1 MAVQDLLSQD
11 EIDALLHG
19 VDDGLVETEVEAT
32 PGSVKSYDLTSQDR
46 IVRGRMPTLE
56 MINERFARYTRISMF
71 NLLRR
76 SADVA
81 VGGVQVM
88 KFGEY
93 VHSLY
98 VPTSLNLVKMKPL
111 RGTALFILD
120 AKLVFKLVDNFFG
133 GDGRHAKIEGRE
145 FTPTELRV
153 VRMVLEQAFVDL
165 KEAWQAVL
173 EMNFEYVNSE
183 VNPAMAN
190 IVSPSEVVVV
200 STFHIELDGGGGDL
214 HITMPYSMIEPIREM
229 LDAGFQSD
237 RRPGRAL
244 DQGPARGRAGRPG
257 TARRHRGPPPAQ
269 AARHPAHAAGRRDP
283 GGDAGTHGD
292 ARQRRARLQG
302 QAGRPQGQPGAT
314 DSRSGRALALI
325 ASPEKTNHG
334 RRRKSD
340 HRGTGTGRRVGGGAG
355 RGGRRQPG
363 RHRCADGPGRRDPV
377 AEPSTPRAPM
387 EEFGASPKAPTI
399 SGLEGPNLDVILD
412 IPVTISMEVG
422 HTDISIRNL
431 LQLNQGSVIE
441 LDRLAGEP
449 LDVLV
454 NGTLIAHGEVVV
466 VNESSAS
473 A

>member
-1 MAVQDLLSQD
+1 MAMQDLLSQD

-19 VDDGLVETEVEAT
+19 VDDGLVETETDVE
-32 PGSVKSYDLTSQDR
+32 PGAIKSYDLTSQDR

-153 VRMVLEQAFVDL
+153 VRMVIEQAFVDL
-165 KEAWQAVL
+165 AEAWHAV
-173 EMNFEYVNSE
+173 MPIHFEYVNSE

-214 HITMPYSMIEPIREM
+214 HITLPYAMIEPIREM

-237 RRPGRAL
+237 VDDQDERWINALREDILDVSVPVGATVVRRQL
-244 DQGPARGRAGRPG
+244 KL
-257 TARRHRGPPPAQ
+257 
-269 AARHPAHAAGRRDP
+269 RDIL
-283 GGDAGTHGD
+283 HM
-292 ARQRRARLQG
+292 
-302 QAGRPQGQPGAT
+302 QPG
-314 DSRSGRALALI
+314 DVIPVELPEHMIMRANGVPSFKVKLGSHKGNLAL
-325 ASPEKTNHG
+325 
-334 RRRKSD
+334 
-340 HRGTGTGRRVGGGAG
+340 
-355 RGGRRQPG
+355 Q
-363 RHRCADGPGRRDPV
+363 
-377 AEPSTPRAPM
+377 
-387 EEFGASPKAPTI
+387 
-399 SGLEGPNLDVILD
+399 ILD
-412 IPVTISMEVG
+412 
-422 HTDISIRNL
+422 
-431 LQLNQGSVIE
+431 
-441 LDRLAGEP
+441 P
-449 LDVLV
+449 L
-454 NGTLIAHGEVVV
+454 ERPR
-466 VNESSAS
+466 
-473 A
+473 

>member
-19 VDDGLVETEVEAT
+19 VDDGLVQTEMAAE

-71 NLLRR
+71 NMLRR

-98 VPTSLNLVKMKPL
+98 VPTSLNLVKIKPL

-133 GDGRHAKIEGRE
+133 GDGRPAKIEGRE

-153 VRMVLEQAFVDL
+153 VRMVLEQAFIDL
-165 KEAWQAVL
+165 KEAWQAIMEV
-173 EMNFEYVNSE
+173 NFEYINSE

-190 IVSPSEVVVV
+190 IVGPSEAIVV

-214 HITMPYSMIEPIREM
+214 HITMPYSMIEPVREM

-237 RRPGRAL
+237 LDDQDERWVKAL
-244 DQGPARGRAGRPG
+244 REDLLDVDVPLSA
-257 TARRHRGPPPAQ
+257 TVARRQLRL
-269 AARHPAHAAGRRDP
+269 RDIL
-283 GGDAGTHGD
+283 HM
-292 ARQRRARLQG
+292 
-302 QAGRPQGQPGAT
+302 QPG
-314 DSRSGRALALI
+314 DVIPVELPDELIMRANGVPSFKVKLGSHKGNLAL
-325 ASPEKTNHG
+325 
-334 RRRKSD
+334 
-340 HRGTGTGRRVGGGAG
+340 
-355 RGGRRQPG
+355 Q
-363 RHRCADGPGRRDPV
+363 
-377 AEPSTPRAPM
+377 
-387 EEFGASPKAPTI
+387 
-399 SGLEGPNLDVILD
+399 
-412 IPVTISMEVG
+412 
-422 HTDISIRNL
+422 
-431 LQLNQGSVIE
+431 VIE
-441 LDRLAGEP
+441 PINRR
-449 LDVLV
+449 
-454 NGTLIAHGEVVV
+454 
-466 VNESSAS
+466 
-473 A
+473 

>member
-19 VDDGLVETEVEAT
+19 VDDGLVQTESSAE

-56 MINERFARYTRISMF
+56 MINERFARYTRVSMF

-98 VPTSLNLVKMKPL
+98 VPTSLNLVKIKPL
-111 RGTALFILD
+111 RGTSLFILD

-153 VRMVLEQAFVDL
+153 VRMVLDQAFVDL
-165 KEAWQAVL
+165 KEAWQAIMPV
-173 EMNFEYVNSE
+173 NFEYINSE

-190 IVSPSEVVVV
+190 IVGPSEAVVV

-214 HITMPYSMIEPIREM
+214 HVTMPYSMIEPVREM

-237 RRPGRAL
+237 LDDQDERWVKAL
-244 DQGPARGRAGRPG
+244 REDVLDVSVPLSA
-257 TARRHRGPPPAQ
+257 TVARRQ
-269 AARHPAHAAGRRDP
+269 LKLRDIL
-283 GGDAGTHGD
+283 HM
-292 ARQRRARLQG
+292 
-302 QAGRPQGQPGAT
+302 QPG
-314 DSRSGRALALI
+314 DVIPVELPEDLVVRANGVPSFKASLGSHKGTLALQI
-325 ASPEKTNHG
+325 
-334 RRRKSD
+334 
-340 HRGTGTGRRVGGGAG
+340 
-355 RGGRRQPG
+355 
-363 RHRCADGPGRRDPV
+363 
-377 AEPSTPRAPM
+377 
-387 EEFGASPKAPTI
+387 KAP
-399 SGLEGPNLDVILD
+399 
-412 IPVTISMEVG
+412 
-422 HTDISIRNL
+422 
-431 LQLNQGSVIE
+431 IE
-441 LDRLAGEP
+441 RR
-449 LDVLV
+449 
-454 NGTLIAHGEVVV
+454 
-466 VNESSAS
+466 
-473 A
+473 

>member
-19 VDDGLVETEVEAT
+19 VDDGMVQTESPGE

-98 VPTSLNLVKMKPL
+98 VPTSLNL
-111 RGTALFILD
+111 
-120 AKLVFKLVDNFFG
+120 AKTRAAARHRAVHSRRQAGVQAGGQLFG

-153 VRMVLEQAFVDL
+153 VRMVLDQAFIDL
-165 KEAWQAVL
+165 KEAWQAIMEV
-173 EMNFEYVNSE
+173 NFEYINSE

-190 IVSPSEVVVV
+190 IVGPSEAVVI

-214 HITMPYSMIEPIREM
+214 HVTMPYSMIEPIREM

-237 RRPGRAL
+237 LDDQDERWVNALKEDVLDVNVPLSTTIAQRQLPLRDILHMRPGDVIPIELAESLVLRANGVPSFKVKL
-244 DQGPARGRAGRPG
+244 GSHKGKMALQVIEPI
-257 TARRHRGPPPAQ
+257 ARR
-269 AARHPAHAAGRRDP
+269 
-283 GGDAGTHGD
+283 
-292 ARQRRARLQG
+292 
-302 QAGRPQGQPGAT
+302 
-314 DSRSGRALALI
+314 
-325 ASPEKTNHG
+325 
-334 RRRKSD
+334 
-340 HRGTGTGRRVGGGAG
+340 
-355 RGGRRQPG
+355 
-363 RHRCADGPGRRDPV
+363 
-377 AEPSTPRAPM
+377 
-387 EEFGASPKAPTI
+387 
-399 SGLEGPNLDVILD
+399 
-412 IPVTISMEVG
+412 
-422 HTDISIRNL
+422 
-431 LQLNQGSVIE
+431 
-441 LDRLAGEP
+441 
-449 LDVLV
+449 
-454 NGTLIAHGEVVV
+454 
-466 VNESSAS
+466 
-473 A
+473 

>member
-19 VDDGLVETEVEAT
+19 VDDGLVQTEMAAE

-71 NLLRR
+71 NMLRR

-98 VPTSLNLVKMKPL
+98 VPTSLNLVKIKPL

-153 VRMVLEQAFVDL
+153 VRMVLEQAFIDL
-165 KEAWQAVL
+165 KEAWQAVM
-173 EMNFEYVNSE
+173 EVNFEYINSE

-190 IVSPSEVVVV
+190 IVGPSEAIVV

-214 HITMPYSMIEPIREM
+214 HVTMPYSMIEPVREM

-237 RRPGRAL
+237 LDDQDERWVKAL
-244 DQGPARGRAGRPG
+244 REDLLDVDVPLSA
-257 TARRHRGPPPAQ
+257 TVARRQLRL
-269 AARHPAHAAGRRDP
+269 RDIL
-283 GGDAGTHGD
+283 HM
-292 ARQRRARLQG
+292 
-302 QAGRPQGQPGAT
+302 QPG
-314 DSRSGRALALI
+314 DVIPVELPKELIMRANGVPSFKVKLGSHKGNLAL
-325 ASPEKTNHG
+325 
-334 RRRKSD
+334 
-340 HRGTGTGRRVGGGAG
+340 
-355 RGGRRQPG
+355 Q
-363 RHRCADGPGRRDPV
+363 
-377 AEPSTPRAPM
+377 
-387 EEFGASPKAPTI
+387 
-399 SGLEGPNLDVILD
+399 
-412 IPVTISMEVG
+412 
-422 HTDISIRNL
+422 
-431 LQLNQGSVIE
+431 VIE
-441 LDRLAGEP
+441 PINRR
-449 LDVLV
+449 
-454 NGTLIAHGEVVV
+454 
-466 VNESSAS
+466 
-473 A
+473 

>member
-19 VDDGLVETEVEAT
+19 VDDGAVDTDGDVEQGAI
-32 PGSVKSYDLTSQDR
+32 KSYDLTSQDR

-76 SADVA
+76 TADVA

-111 RGTALFILD
+111 RGTGLFILD

-153 VRMVLEQAFVDL
+153 VRMVIDQAFIDL
-165 KEAWQAVL
+165 KEAWHAV
-173 EMNFEYVNSE
+173 MDINFEYINSE
-183 VNPAMAN
+183 VNPALAN
-190 IVSPSEVVVV
+190 IVSPSEVIVV

-237 RRPGRAL
+237 VDDQDERWIKALREDVLDVKVPVGATLVRRQL
-244 DQGPARGRAGRPG
+244 LL
-257 TARRHRGPPPAQ
+257 
-269 AARHPAHAAGRRDP
+269 RDIL
-283 GGDAGTHGD
+283 HM
-292 ARQRRARLQG
+292 
-302 QAGRPQGQPGAT
+302 QPGDVIPVELPETLVMCANGVPAFKVKLGANK
-314 DSRSGRALALI
+314 DHLALQ
-325 ASPEKTNHG
+325 
-334 RRRKSD
+334 
-340 HRGTGTGRRVGGGAG
+340 V
-355 RGGRRQPG
+355 
-363 RHRCADGPGRRDPV
+363 
-377 AEPSTPRAPM
+377 
-387 EEFGASPKAPTI
+387 
-399 SGLEGPNLDVILD
+399 L
-412 IPVTISMEVG
+412 
-422 HTDISIRNL
+422 
-431 LQLNQGSVIE
+431 
-441 LDRLAGEP
+441 EP
-449 LDVLV
+449 LERH
-454 NGTLIAHGEVVV
+454 N
-466 VNESSAS
+466 
-473 A
+473 

>member
-19 VDDGLVETEVEAT
+19 VDDGLVQTDNAAE

-71 NLLRR
+71 NMLRR

-98 VPTSLNLVKMKPL
+98 VPTSLNLVKIKPL

-165 KEAWQAVL
+165 KEAWQAIMEV
-173 EMNFEYVNSE
+173 NFEYINSE

-190 IVSPSEVVVV
+190 IVGPSEAIVV

-214 HITMPYSMIEPIREM
+214 HVTMPYSMIEPVREM

-237 RRPGRAL
+237 LDDQDERWVNAL
-244 DQGPARGRAGRPG
+244 RQDVLDVDVPIGA
-257 TARRHRGPPPAQ
+257 TVARRQ
-269 AARHPAHAAGRRDP
+269 LKLRDIL
-283 GGDAGTHGD
+283 HM
-292 ARQRRARLQG
+292 
-302 QAGRPQGQPGAT
+302 QPG
-314 DSRSGRALALI
+314 DIIPVEMPEDMIMRANGVPAFKVKMGSHKGNLAL
-325 ASPEKTNHG
+325 
-334 RRRKSD
+334 
-340 HRGTGTGRRVGGGAG
+340 
-355 RGGRRQPG
+355 Q
-363 RHRCADGPGRRDPV
+363 
-377 AEPSTPRAPM
+377 
-387 EEFGASPKAPTI
+387 
-399 SGLEGPNLDVILD
+399 
-412 IPVTISMEVG
+412 
-422 HTDISIRNL
+422 
-431 LQLNQGSVIE
+431 VIE
-441 LDRLAGEP
+441 PIERR
-449 LDVLV
+449 
-454 NGTLIAHGEVVV
+454 
-466 VNESSAS
+466 
-473 A
+473 

>member
-19 VDDGLVETEVEAT
+19 VDDGLVQAETAAE

-71 NLLRR
+71 NMLRR

-98 VPTSLNLVKMKPL
+98 VPTSLNLVKIKPL

-153 VRMVLEQAFVDL
+153 VRMVLEQAFIDL
-165 KEAWQAVL
+165 KEAWQAIMEV
-173 EMNFEYVNSE
+173 NFEYINSE

-190 IVSPSEVVVV
+190 IVGPSEAIVV

-214 HITMPYSMIEPIREM
+214 HVTMPYSMIEPVREM

-237 RRPGRAL
+237 LDDQDERWSKAL
-244 DQGPARGRAGRPG
+244 REDVLDVSVPLSA
-257 TARRHRGPPPAQ
+257 TVARRQLRLRDILHMQPGDVIPIELQDELVMRANGVPSFKVKLGSHKGNLALQVIEPI
-269 AARHPAHAAGRRDP
+269 GRR
-283 GGDAGTHGD
+283 
-292 ARQRRARLQG
+292 
-302 QAGRPQGQPGAT
+302 
-314 DSRSGRALALI
+314 
-325 ASPEKTNHG
+325 
-334 RRRKSD
+334 
-340 HRGTGTGRRVGGGAG
+340 
-355 RGGRRQPG
+355 
-363 RHRCADGPGRRDPV
+363 
-377 AEPSTPRAPM
+377 
-387 EEFGASPKAPTI
+387 
-399 SGLEGPNLDVILD
+399 
-412 IPVTISMEVG
+412 
-422 HTDISIRNL
+422 
-431 LQLNQGSVIE
+431 
-441 LDRLAGEP
+441 
-449 LDVLV
+449 
-454 NGTLIAHGEVVV
+454 
-466 VNESSAS
+466 
-473 A
+473 